1 MERNVRKRSG
11 SEFTALIVA
20 VVMGMLVICPGTIM
34 AVDTSVDCLEKPK
47 FEDEPR
53 MGYYIWRDKDEVW
66 HVVTVTNEIM
76 TEFSGRIMV
85 TRGKIEELELPDE
98 KKMGPDDVVLEDNNR
113 VIEFSYITDEEQLE
127 FEFEVAGD
135 SECVNF
141 DLKINRKRERQNI
154 FLGGKKVNPSKLP
167 FARCY

>member
-1 MERNVRKRSG
+1 MKRRSINK
-11 SEFTALIVA
+11 FVTLMAA
-20 VVMGMLVICPGTIM
+20 VLAGVLAICPCAGL

-47 FEDEPR
+47 FEDEPS

-76 TEFSGRIMV
+76 TKFTGEIKV
-85 TRGKIEELELPDE
+85 TRGTIEELNLPDE
-98 KKMGPDDVVLEDNNR
+98 KKMGKNDVVLGGNNR
-113 VIEFSYITDEEQLE
+113 VIEFSYLTDEEQLE

-135 SECVNF
+135 AECVNF
-141 DLKINRKRERQNI
+141 DLKINNKRKRQNI
-154 FLGGKKVNPSKLP
+154 FLGERKVNPKKLP